1 MLRLVKKCVQ
11 DILGMQRLTLGVF
24 TNSLQA
30 VNCYQRE
37 GFKAVGGDK
46 MIFSLHDMEFL
57 GEQWKI
63 VEMEWLAD
71 AR

>member
-24 TNSLQA
+24 TNNLQA
-30 VNCYQRE
+30 VNCYQSE
-37 GFKAVGGDK
+37 GFRAVEGDK

-71 AR
+71 ER